1 MPFGSELVCWPDSSS
16 EGAPR
21 LKGGSG
27 SEMGQEQR
35 RGGGGCVGGAELG
48 ECSNLNQEG
57 ANAKPHLLPLA
68 PPTFPSP
75 QFQVVWRI
83 FSRLGSAETRR
94 VLFSVNGWT
103 WALGTL
109 SFTHMQQLHQTPG

>member
-27 SEMGQEQR
+27 LENGQEQR
-35 RGGGGCVGGAELG
+35 REGVGGTAELG
-48 ECSNLNQEG
+48 ERSNLNQEG

-75 QFQVVWRI
+75 RFQVVWRI
-83 FSRLGSAETRR
+83 FSRLGSAETGW

-103 WALGTL
+103 WALGAL